1 MKFRFELG
9 DEVIFKHKG
18 EKATVVARAEHLG
31 GVVKYLLQRDGG
43 ASWANDDAIDAASP
57 EEAAQGKPAAAKTK

>member
-1 MKFRFELG
+1 MVRFRFELG

-18 EKATVVARAEHLG
+18 EKAVVAARAEHLG

-43 ASWANDDAIDAASP
+43 ASWANDDAIDAVPPDA
-57 EEAAQGKPAAAKTK
+57 EAAKPE